1 MKKNIFIYFILLLL
15 PLVTFAQ
22 GGGLDYPYRFYDL
35 EQHGIIYYENGKET
49 LVLSMIFEGDENDF
63 GWLIP
68 TPTKPHIEKVSIQLF
83 TSLEDLTQLESA
95 TPESLGEKMKS
106 SLETTR
112 QIDIYE
118 IVTIYPE
125 STEKFTEWLGANGYT
140 FPVESTSPLNQYI
153 QNHFY
158 ITLVKIKPNFKSE
171 SAFQKLQQGHTIPL
185 KFVFNSDEPI
195 YPIKL
200 SRFKL
205 PLQTGRVGD
214 AIKLKPSKYSWSHP
228 IWQPLSKK
236 ILEKGTVAFWV
247 FADENFI
254 NSEEVIPLVGL
265 SGQFRVSY
273 SPLKPLAPLEND
285 IVLIYKLRGG
295 PQINFSYR
303 GIYSFTNGDDFV
315 MPTWGVSIPWKKNDW
330 NFIVITW
337 ETGKI
342 PQFFHD
348 GKEIPYKGGET
359 SPIPNPV
366 VFSPEGYYDL
376 RLDIGGYRKSEAFL
390 PSYGI
395 ALDELTLYNRAVSS
409 VEISSWFDNPIR
421 ASESADFVA
430 HFDGIGYSKFD
441 IEYTVLNQSGRIKEN
456 IFNEFFEFDT
466 KTLPPSLEPPDNVNL
481 IFYII
486 SKNKTTLSNFTTEW
500 AGRILQKKAHEILPT
515 VVGEERGILSKIF
528 PKKYFLTKL
537 SRQILRSFI
546 DEDFVFRNADNNV
559 FVNAPPEKFNVVPYI
574 FVGTITLIV
583 IGIIT
588 ATVLLLR
595 RSRKKRFGNE
605 TLKNQSEK
613 HLD

>member
-1 MKKNIFIYFILLLL
+1 MKKNILIYFILLLL
-15 PLVTFAQ
+15 PLVTLAQ
-22 GGGLDYPYRFYDL
+22 KGGSDYPYRFYDL
-35 EQHGIIYYENGKET
+35 GQHGIIYYENRKET

-63 GWLIP
+63 SWLIP

-83 TSLEDLTQLESA
+83 TSLEDLTRVESA
-95 TPESLGEKMKS
+95 TPESLDEEVTS

-118 IVTIYPE
+118 IVTIRLE
-125 STEKFTEWLGANGYT
+125 STEKFIEWLGTNGYA
-140 FPVESTSPLNQYI
+140 FPAESTSLLDQYI

-171 SAFQKLQQGHTIPL
+171 SAFQKLQRGHTIPL
-185 KFVFNSDEPI
+185 KFVFNSDELI

-200 SRFKL
+200 SGFKL

-214 AIKLKPSKYSWSHP
+214 AIKLKPSKYRWSHP

-254 NSEEVIPLVGL
+254 NPEEVIPLVGL

-273 SPLKPLAPLEND
+273 SPPNPLVPLDND

-303 GIYSFTNGDDFV
+303 GIYSFTSGDDFV
-315 MPTWGVSIPWKKNDW
+315 MPTWGISIPWKKDEW
-330 NFIVITW
+330 NFVVITW

-342 PQFFHD
+342 PRFFHN
-348 GKEIPYKGGET
+348 GKEILYKGGET

-366 VFSPEGYYDL
+366 VFGPEGYDL
-376 RLDIGGYRKSEAFL
+376 RFDIGGFRKSEAFL

-395 ALDELTLYNRAVSS
+395 ALDELTLYNRAASS
-409 VEISSWFDNPIR
+409 EEILSWFDNPLR
-421 ASESADFVA
+421 ASELADFVA

-441 IEYTVLNQSGRIKEN
+441 IEYTVPNQSDRIKEN

-466 KTLPPSLEPPDNVNL
+466 KTLPPSLEPPENVNL
-481 IFYII
+481 ILYII
-486 SKNKTTLSNFTTEW
+486 SENKKTLSNFTIEW
-500 AGRILQKKAHEILPT
+500 AGRIFQKKAHEILPT
-515 VVGEERGILSKIF
+515 VISEERGFLSKIF

-537 SRQILRSFI
+537 SRQMPRSFI
-546 DEDFVFRNADNNV
+546 DKDLIFRDADNNI
-559 FVNAPPEKFNVVPYI
+559 FVNAPPEKFNIVPYVFI
-574 FVGTITLIV
+574 GIITLIV

-588 ATVLLLR
+588 VIVLLLR

-605 TLKNQSEK
+605 TLKK
-613 HLD
+613 PI